1 MSSPSPDTLK
11 VVLVADGNVYKVTL
25 LIKVMKTMKMV
36 LMLLLLMSIKV
47 MMRDDEVQIS
57 KRSVMILKKSEC

>member
-1 MSSPSPDTLK
+1 
-11 VVLVADGNVYKVTL
+11 
-25 LIKVMKTMKMV
+25 MKTMKMV

-57 KRSVMILKKSEC
+57 KRSVMILIKSADENAEKKGRNDHG

>member
-1 MSSPSPDTLK
+1 M
-11 VVLVADGNVYKVTL
+11 
-25 LIKVMKTMKMV
+25 IKVMKTMKMV

-57 KRSVMILKKSEC
+57 KRSVMILIKC

>member
-1 MSSPSPDTLK
+1 M
-11 VVLVADGNVYKVTL
+11 TL